1 MPKVVNTTGERGLI
15 ESRWAF
21 VLKADRDV
29 REFVKRVL
37 GEEVKF
43 LAFMDYEIINAAA
56 RSAQVAKPLKVEI
69 ARARGV
75 LGRLLD
81 RFRRRRVISTVGG
94 VIG

>member
-1 MPKVVNTTGERGLI
+1 MAE
-15 ESRWAF
+15 W
-21 VLKADRDV
+21 VLKVYAAV
-29 REFVKRVL
+29 PVKEPRLAKSRLAKVL